1 VNIVLLIDSLHSI
14 AAGSERQ
21 IYKLAEG
28 LTSADHGV
36 RVILLRHSSFTKN
49 PVNSFTEN
57 AVSFP
62 CKIECINVQSIASLD
77 AVKKMLALRKQLISE
92 NVDVVHAYFPD
103 SCLLAP
109 LFLKTKEN
117 RIVTSRRDMG
127 LMYLGKP
134 AWLYRQLRYR
144 TDTIISN
151 SIAVAQLAQTTELFT
166 SQQNKV
172 IYNGLEDYQQKTQ
185 ERARIYQR
193 EDSVKLI
200 LVANVKLI
208 KRTLDA
214 VKAVHQLIIQGYNIE
229 LALAGELREKDYVQ
243 EVERYIAEHNLSHS
257 VHVLGQISE
266 PRGILNQTDIGL
278 LVSESEGFSNTIME
292 YMQAGLPIIATN
304 VGGNPELVTHNI
316 NGFLIEK
323 GDTQQLAAGILQLA
337 QDTQLRNRFSAAGKK
352 RIIEE
357 FTMAA
362 MIKKHE
368 AIYQHATPQSA
379 VKASS

>member
-1 VNIVLLIDSLHSI
+1 VKIVLLIDSLHSI

-28 LTSADHGV
+28 LTSAGHNV
-36 RVILLRHSSFTKN
+36 RLILLRHSSFTSN
-49 PVNSFTEN
+49 PVD
-57 AVSFP
+57 FP
-62 CKIECINVQSIASLD
+62 CAIECLNIHSIASVD
-77 AVKKMLALRKQLISE
+77 AVKKMLALRKQLVSKKI
-92 NVDVVHAYFPD
+92 DVIHAYFPD

-214 VKAVHQLIIQGYNIE
+214 VKAVHKLIIQGHNIE

-257 VHVLGQISE
+257 VHVLGQIRE

-292 YMQAGLPIIATN
+292 YMQAGLPVIATK
-304 VGGNPELVTHNI
+304 VGGNPELVAHNV

-337 QDTQLRNRFSAAGKK
+337 HDAQLRERFSNSGKK

-368 AIYQHATPQSA
+368 AIYQNAAAQSA
-379 VKASS
+379 VKVSS

>member
-28 LTSADHGV
+28 LTSTGHDV
-36 RVILLRHSSFTKN
+36 RVILLRHSSFTSN
-49 PVNSFTEN
+49 PVN
-57 AVSFP
+57 FP
-62 CKIECINVQSIASLD
+62 CKIECIHVQSIASFD

-92 NVDVVHAYFPD
+92 NVEVVHAYFPD

-109 LFLKTKEN
+109 LFLKTKTN

-134 AWLYRQLRYR
+134 AWLYRQLRHR
-144 TDTIISN
+144 TDTVISN
-151 SIAVAQLAQTTELFT
+151 SLAVAQLAQATELLT

-172 IYNGLEDYQQKTQ
+172 IYNGLEDYQHNTQ
-185 ERARIYQR
+185 ERANIYQR
-193 EDSVKLI
+193 EDSIKLI

-214 VKAVHQLIIQGYNIE
+214 IQAVHQLITQGQDIE

-243 EVERYIAEHNLSHS
+243 EVQGYIAKHRLSHS
-257 VHVLGQISE
+257 VHMLGQISE
-266 PRGILNQTDIGL
+266 PRGILNQADIGL

-292 YMQAGLPIIATN
+292 YMQAGLPVIATN
-304 VGGNPELVTHNI
+304 VGGNPELVAHNV

-323 GDTQQLAAGILQLA
+323 GDTQQLSASILQLA
-337 QDTQLRNRFSAAGKK
+337 QDAQLRESFSNAGKK

-357 FTMAA
+357 FTIAA

-368 AIYQHATPQSA
+368 AIYQNSTAHAQSA